1 MQFKDVKIDELFTD
15 YHGCEVLIKTSNLLS
30 AVYDVEHRRIY
41 KGRNGQ
47 IEFEFPQDYDIELF
61 EHEA

>member
-15 YHGCEVLIKTSNLLS
+15 SLGCEVLIKTSKIMS
-30 AVYDVEHRRIY
+30 AVYDVDKRRIY
-41 KGRNGQ
+41 KGRHGQ
-47 IEFEFPQDYDIELF
+47 IEFEFPQDYDIDLF

>member
-15 YHGCEVLIKTSNLLS
+15 YLGCEVLIKISDILS
-30 AVYDVEHRRIY
+30 AVYDVDRHRIY